1 MSIIISPVI
10 TDVGLGVFTP
20 SATGIEFT
28 FTHVSVGTG
37 TSIATSAV
45 TALENEIARFPIAG
59 GGIVTGGQ
67 AVSINALITNHLN
80 ANPQNYVITEI
91 GFHGLNATGDTILF
105 AIHRQ
110 STAIIAKVSGADIAC
125 PFVFGLAA
133 LPAENMTVMIDADAS
148 AMLALLG
155 QHVAANHP
163 HTQYKRTL
171 DNTERL
177 KIADG
182 VAADDA
188 VSKGQLEAEA
198 TTRAGVDS
206 ALAGQIAQEVLDR
219 QAGDTSEAT
228 ARENGDLALAI
239 ALAAEITNRENAV
252 AQVNFA
258 VFDNEATYNTIG
270 THTFTVPANVNRVI
284 VELQAPGGGGGQG
297 GGNDGGAEI
306 GGGGGAGASGQWLSV
321 LIFNL
326 MAGDEIVIIIG
337 AKGLGGHS
345 GSTPATAGGDVSFSV
360 TGRANSLTVA
370 KGGRAGAKGL
380 PGDNNGSNPSYRG
393 QGGALWGT
401 SSVKMRFCTR
411 VADVYEESGIGGI
424 QTIHGGKGG
433 DSLFGEG
440 GEGGL
445 GYSGL
450 AAQAGEDGI
459 LGSGGGGGGGQ
470 GGTGGGVGGDGGE
483 GFAKVYW

>member
-1 MSIIISPVI
+1 MPVVNPIIFKVTEAGRDAAAYAFNNLPSGKLSLTTIK
-10 TDVGLGVFTP
+10 VGLAKYSTVGNETALQNPLPNTFSIGGGGVQAGSGQIRFTP
-20 SATGIEFT
+20 ILASTTRIEAF
-28 FTHVSVGTG
+28 
-37 TSIATSAV
+37 
-45 TALENEIARFPIAG
+45 
-59 GGIVTGGQ
+59 
-67 AVSINALITNHLN
+67 
-80 ANPQNYVITEI
+80 EI
-91 GFHGLNATGDTILF
+91 GLFTDTGILF
-105 AIHRQ
+105 AIAATP
-110 STAIIAKVSGADIAC
+110 SNTPLLVIEPDIEAIFSMNVALTNVDPDSIEIVVDVNAPLAVVMMGQH
-125 PFVFGLAA
+125 LAA
-133 LPAENMTVMIDADAS
+133 A
-148 AMLALLG
+148 
-155 QHVAANHP
+155 HP
-163 HTQYKRTL
+163 HSQYKRTN
-171 DNTERL
+171 DASERL
-177 KIADG
+177 KVADG
-182 VAADDA
+182 QSNDEAI
-188 VSKGQLEAEA
+188 SKGQLNSEA

-206 ALAGQIAQEVLDR
+206 ALSGQIAQEVLDR
-219 QAGDTSEAT
+219 QAGDTAEAT
-228 ARENGDLALAI
+228 ARENGDLALAV

-258 VFDNEATYNTIG
+258 VFDNEATYNAIG

-326 MAGDEIVIIIG
+326 MAGDEIVITIG

-360 TGRANSLTVA
+360 TGRANSLIVA
-370 KGGRAGAKGL
+370 KGGRAGAKGS
-380 PGDNNGSNPSYRG
+380 PGDDNGSNPSYRG
-393 QGGALWGT
+393 QGGALWGST
-401 SSVKMRFCTR
+401 SLKMRFCTR

-450 AAQAGEDGI
+450 AAQAGEDGT